1 MEWKYTVAVMLL
13 LISLVY
19 FAGCTGPSS
28 APVATPAP
36 VPAVTVISTP
46 APAGTAASGTPAYTW
61 TTETPY
67 AGHPYTKTYS
77 FHGTGDYEDFTF
89 STDRDATWV
98 FSLTYPKEGIFTVIL
113 KNARGEKL
121 QVLAN
126 EGGAG
131 TSRKTVSLKAGDYYF
146 DIKADAPWYITMS
159 AG

>member
-1 MEWKYTVAVMLL
+1 MEWKYPGAVMVL
-13 LISLVY
+13 LISLVCM
-19 FAGCTGPSS
+19 AGCTGPSS
-28 APVATPAP
+28 APVATPVPLPALSLPATP
-36 VPAVTVISTP
+36 V
-46 APAGTAASGTPAYTW
+46 PAGTAALVTPVYSW

-89 STDRDATWV
+89 STENDATWV
-98 FSLTYPKEGIFTVIL
+98 FTLTYPKEGVFTVVL
-113 KNARGEKL
+113 KEARGGEL

-131 TSRKTVSLKAGDYYF
+131 TSRKTVSLKAGDYFF

-159 AG
+159 TG